1 VPLFGR
7 KEDLHRRLVVVDF
20 LFPSTH
26 FLRSPQYPS
35 TCAGQVFSKHF
46 PKLPNERSI
55 KRSSLSQ
62 STFNEPTTHHFIKS
76 HHHPKDSTKQ
86 RKRIFIVDSSSWIF
100 FFLLRISYALPSIL
114 SPVAGQVFIKHFPKL
129 PNEVPNHHHCLFQPS
144 QHPLHIISS
153 NPTIIQKTVPSK
165 ERGSSSSTRRRDFL
179 RIPQYS
185 FYLIHKQAFVTR
197 HFIDRIPEVPKP
209 SSLSPSTFKQSTT
222 HHFIKSHHHNGGS
235 LSGSLLRCRLAR
247 DPPPC
252 RFLHLCNIYS

>member
-1 VPLFGR
+1 MPLFGR

-62 STFNEPTTHHFIKS
+62 STFNEPTAHH
-76 HHHPKDSTKQ
+76 
-86 RKRIFIVDSSSWIF
+86 
-100 FFLLRISYALPSIL
+100 LSI
-114 SPVAGQVFIKHFPKL
+114 
-129 PNEVPNHHHCLFQPS
+129 
-144 QHPLHIISS
+144 
-153 NPTIIQKTVPSK
+153 PTIIEKTAPSK
-165 ERGSSSSTRRRDFL
+165 ERGSSSSTRCRDFL

-235 LSGSLLRCRLAR
+235 LSGSLLRCRLAS

-252 RFLHLCNIYS
+252 RFLHLCNIANSPRLLNE